1 MASIVSNPT
10 NPDRPSSG
18 QLEVDLE
25 AADTIIISAKD
36 EGFYK
41 VFLGEWCWYPIRIGT
56 EKLKTLRWIA
66 VYQTAP
72 VSAITYFAK
81 IEKIVDYLE
90 TGRYK
95 IIFEEPQML
104 SQPVELGMDRSK
116 TLQGQRYTTM
126 VKLRNSSVIDDLKP
140 WN

>member
-1 MASIVSNPT
+1 MASIIRNSN
-10 NPDRPSSG
+10 NHDRPSSG
-18 QLEVDLE
+18 QIE
-25 AADTIIISAKD
+25 ADVEPADTIIISAKD

-72 VSAITYFAK
+72 VSAITYVAR

-95 IIFEEPQML
+95 IIFEEPKEL
-104 SQPVELGMDRSK
+104 SQPIALGMDRSK
-116 TLQGQRYTTM
+116 TLQGQRYTTIE
-126 VKLRNSSVIDDLKP
+126 KLRNSSVIDDLKP